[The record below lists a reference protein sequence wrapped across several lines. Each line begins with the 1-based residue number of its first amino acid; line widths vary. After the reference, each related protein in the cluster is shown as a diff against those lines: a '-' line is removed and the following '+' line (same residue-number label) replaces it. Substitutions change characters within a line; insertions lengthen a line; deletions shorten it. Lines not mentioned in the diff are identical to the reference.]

1 MIVSASRRTDIP
13 AFYSDWFLNRI
24 KAGFLIAPNPYNPKM
39 LGRIPLTPDVVD
51 CMVFWTK
58 NPRPML
64 EKLDALEGF
73 KYYFQY
79 TINPYER
86 DIEGNLPPLE
96 KRLETFI
103 ELSEKIGR
111 EKVIWRYDPI
121 LVNKKYGVQFH
132 KEAFA
137 RIIEALGGH
146 AELCML
152 GFIDHYRHTIAKMR
166 RLEIPKLRMED
177 IFDMGASFLESA
189 KNADMRLE
197 TCTVKVDLSP
207 LGIKSGMCID
217 RELVERITGYKICA
231 KKDKNQRD
239 ICRCIESV
247 DIGTYDTC
255 LHRCAYCYA
264 NTSEH
269 ETIGRNVRAHDKTSP
284 MLLGNV
290 GANCEIKER
299 EMRSLRDEQG
309 FLF

>member
-24 KAGFLIAPNPYNPKM
+24 KTGFLIAPNPYNPKM

-51 CMVFWTK
+51 CIVFWTK

-64 EKLDALEGF
+64 EKLDALAGF

-121 LVNKKYGVQFH
+121 LVNKRYGVEFH
-132 KEAFA
+132 REAFA
-137 RIIEALGGH
+137 KTAEALGGH

-152 GFIDHYRHTIAKMR
+152 GFIDHY
-166 RLEIPKLRMED
+166 
-177 IFDMGASFLESA
+177 
-189 KNADMRLE
+189 
-197 TCTVKVDLSP
+197 
-207 LGIKSGMCID
+207 
-217 RELVERITGYKICA
+217 
-231 KKDKNQRD
+231 KNQRD

-264 NTSEH
+264 NTSGH
-269 ETIGRNVRAHDKTSP
+269 ETIGRNAGAHDKTSP

-290 GANCEIKER
+290 GADSEIKER
-299 EMRSLRDEQG
+299 EMRSLRDDQG